1 MENEEQHLLADLEVN
16 LVQAGS
22 GKRLANYL
30 IDLVVFYIL
39 LFCVGIVIGA
49 LDPNASED
57 LNSVSSLGT
66 LADRLLT
73 LICYGIYMGL
83 VEGLFRGKSLGKV
96 ITGTRAVN
104 EDGSRVS
111 FKTGFLRGLYHAVPF
126 DAFSAL
132 GQPPYP
138 WHDKWAKSYVIDE
151 RRSSLPA

>member
-1 MENEEQHLLADLEVN
+1 MENEQLDLLADLEVN

-22 GKRLANYL
+22 GRRLANYL

-39 LFCVGIVIGA
+39 LICVGVVIGA

-57 LNSVSSLGT
+57 LNSVTALGT
-66 LADRLLT
+66 LADRLIT
-73 LICYGIYMGL
+73 LLCYGICMGL

-104 EDGSRVS
+104 EDGSRIN
-111 FKTGFLRGLYHAVPF
+111 FKTGFLRGLSRAVPF

-138 WHDKWAKSYVIDE
+138 WHDKWVNTYVIIE
-151 RRSSLPA
+151 RDSSLPA